1 MLFWGEIILGK
12 KIGFFIL
19 VIILS
24 GASYWAYQH
33 YWGGTLEPI
42 QASGIIE
49 ATTVDISARAPGIV
63 VRLDL
68 QEGQT
73 VSRDQLVAELSR
85 SDLSAQKERDIM
97 GVAAAQAKLDDLQ
110 SGARSQEIEEARSS
124 VQIAALSLDK
134 AQQDLAR
141 AESLFAA
148 GAISQ
153 ENLEQSR
160 INEEQKNHLL
170 AVAQARR
177 DNLEA
182 GSRPQQIKAAEAEL
196 ERNKAILKA
205 SQNLLTDLQLFAP
218 IEGKVLSRNYEVG
231 EFVQM
236 GSSLGTIADLN
247 RMWIKVY
254 IPTDDLPRIKLGQKA
269 YFTVSGDSHRYSGAV
284 SSIASKGEF
293 TPKTIQT
300 PKERTNIV
308 FAVKISF
315 DNQEGKLKIGMPAD
329 VVFEQEHK

>member
-1 MLFWGEIILGK
+1 V
-12 KIGFFIL
+12 FI
-19 VIILS
+19 IILS
-24 GASYWAYQH
+24 GASIWAYH
-33 YWGGTLEPI
+33 NYSVRPLEPI

-49 ATTVDISARAPGIV
+49 ATTVDISARAPGTV
-63 VRLDL
+63 VRLAL

-85 SDLSAQKERDIM
+85 SDLSAQKERDAM

-110 SGARSQEIEEARSS
+110 SGARTQELEEARSNT
-124 VQIAALSLDK
+124 QIAVINLDK
-134 AQQDLAR
+134 AKRDLAR

-153 ENLEQSR
+153 ESLEQSR
-160 INEEQKNHLL
+160 NNADQKSQLL
-170 AVAQARR
+170 EVAQARQ
-177 DNLEA
+177 NSLEA
-182 GSRPQQIKAAEAEL
+182 GSRPQQIKAAAAEL

-205 SQNLLTDLQLFAP
+205 SQNLLADLQLFAP
-218 IEGKVLSRNYEVG
+218 LNGTVLSRNYEVG
-231 EFVQM
+231 EFVQI

-247 RMWIKVY
+247 HMWIKVY
-254 IPTDDLPRIKLGQKA
+254 IPTDDLPRIKLGQKV
-269 YFTVSGDSHRYSGAV
+269 YFTVSGDSHRYSGTV

-293 TPKTIQT
+293 TPKMIQT

-315 DNQEGKLKIGMPAD
+315 DNKDGALKIGMPAD
-329 VVFEQEHK
+329 VVFDEGL

>member
-1 MLFWGEIILGK
+1 MIV
-12 KIGFFIL
+12 FI
-19 VIILS
+19 IILS
-24 GASYWAYQH
+24 GASIWAYH
-33 YWGGTLEPI
+33 NYSVRPLEPI

-49 ATTVDISARAPGIV
+49 ATTVDISARAPGTV
-63 VRLDL
+63 VRLAL

-85 SDLSAQKERDIM
+85 SDLSAQKERDAM

-110 SGARSQEIEEARSS
+110 SGARTQELEEARSNT
-124 VQIAALSLDK
+124 QIAVINLDK
-134 AQQDLAR
+134 AKRDLAR

-153 ENLEQSR
+153 ESLEQSR
-160 INEEQKNHLL
+160 NNADQKSQLL
-170 AVAQARR
+170 EVAQARQ
-177 DNLEA
+177 NSLEA
-182 GSRPQQIKAAEAEL
+182 GSRPQQIKAAAAEL

-205 SQNLLTDLQLFAP
+205 SQNLLADLQLFAP
-218 IEGKVLSRNYEVG
+218 LNGTVLSRNYEVG
-231 EFVQM
+231 EFVQI

-247 RMWIKVY
+247 HMWIKVY
-254 IPTDDLPRIKLGQKA
+254 IPTDDLPRIKLGQKV
-269 YFTVSGDSHRYSGAV
+269 YFTVSGDSHRYSGTV

-293 TPKTIQT
+293 TPKMIQT

-315 DNQEGKLKIGMPAD
+315 DNKDGALKIGMPAD
-329 VVFEQEHK
+329 VVFDEGL

>member
-1 MLFWGEIILGK
+1 V
-12 KIGFFIL
+12 FI
-19 VIILS
+19 IILS
-24 GASYWAYQH
+24 GASIWAYH
-33 YWGGTLEPI
+33 NYSVRPLEPI

-49 ATTVDISARAPGIV
+49 ATTVDISARAPGTV
-63 VRLDL
+63 VRLAL

-85 SDLSAQKERDIM
+85 SDLSAQKERDAM

-110 SGARSQEIEEARSS
+110 SGARTQELEEARSNT
-124 VQIAALSLDK
+124 QIAVINLDK
-134 AQQDLAR
+134 AKRDLAR

-153 ENLEQSR
+153 ESLEQSR
-160 INEEQKNHLL
+160 NNADQKSQLL
-170 AVAQARR
+170 EVAQARQ
-177 DNLEA
+177 NSLEA
-182 GSRPQQIKAAEAEL
+182 GSRPQQIKAAAAEL

-205 SQNLLTDLQLFAP
+205 SQNLLADLQLFAP
-218 IEGKVLSRNYEVG
+218 LNGTVLSRNYEVG
-231 EFVQM
+231 EFVQI

-247 RMWIKVY
+247 HMWIKVY
-254 IPTDDLPRIKLGQKA
+254 IPTDDLPRIKLGQKV
-269 YFTVSGDSHRYSGAV
+269 YFTVSGDSHRYSGTV

-293 TPKTIQT
+293 TPKMIQT

-315 DNQEGKLKIGMPAD
+315 ANKDGALKIGMPAD
-329 VVFEQEHK
+329 VVFDEGL